1 MQRDGSLAERRL
13 NCWEFNACGL
23 GPDDMHSKN
32 GSACLASAEKRTDGV
47 NSGKNGGRACWA
59 IAGTECGGRPECGFA
74 RKIDSCQSCLFY
86 LIVME
91 EEHPVFTSTERILPM
106 LH

>member
-1 MQRDGSLAERRL
+1 MHRAVSMTESKL
-13 NCWEFNACGL
+13 NCWEFEGCGR
-23 GPDDMHSKN
+23 GPDAGHPGN
-32 GSACLASAEKRTDGV
+32 GACIASVERRANGV

-59 IAGTECGGRPECGFA
+59 IAGTECGGKPECPIA
-74 RKIDSCQSCLFY
+74 QKVDYCQSCLFY

-91 EEHPVFTSTERILPM
+91 EEFSHFMATKKILPM